1 MAPCQQLIDGAVDG
15 QAGNRQRAAP
25 RSENRHPDD
34 VSLHVDEGAALGCW
48 AEGEVKANEAIDC
61 AATRTMPRAA
71 GNSDDAKRGERTT
84 LIISD
89 RENDMSCG
97 PRRAVIVML

>member
-15 QAGNRQRAAP
+15 QAGNGQRAMP

-34 VSLHVDEGAALGCW
+34 ASLHVDEGSALGCR
-48 AEGEVKANEAIDC
+48 AEGKVKANEAIDC
-61 AATRTMPRAA
+61 AATHTMPSAA
-71 GNSDDAKRGERTT
+71 GDGDDAKRGERTT

-89 RENDMSCG
+89 REDDMT
-97 PRRAVIVML
+97 RA

>member
-61 AATRTMPRAA
+61 AATR
-71 GNSDDAKRGERTT
+71 AKG
-84 LIISD
+84 
-89 RENDMSCG
+89 
-97 PRRAVIVML
+97 RRQ

>member
-34 VSLHVDEGAALGCW
+34 VSLRVDEGAALGCW

-89 RENDMSCG
+89 RENDMT
-97 PRRAVIVML
+97 RT